1 MPALPAPAS
10 SAAPPALDR
19 PAPRRDIQGLRTVA
33 VGLVIIYHIWPGALP
48 GGFIGVDVF
57 FVISGFLIV
66 GSLVR
71 EIEATGRIAL
81 RTFYARRIRRLLP
94 AASVVLLAT
103 LAATV
108 MLLPQSRWQAICFDV
123 IMAALQVQNWNQAF
137 GSGTYEGATAL
148 VSPVQHYW
156 SLAVEEQFYVVI
168 PLCLIAAAAWATRT
182 GMAKKSL
189 CLWLLVALSAASFLH
204 SVFFSATDHDIAYF
218 ATTTRIWELG
228 LGGILTVVLAR
239 FQPGEK
245 LRVFLGWAGLTG
257 VLFCAV
263 TFSTSMAFPGYVAL
277 LPVAATVL
285 ILAAGTT
292 AARTTAA
299 GTTAAGASAAAAA
312 PAARR
317 VSNRFSATALLST
330 GPAKFL
336 GDISYS
342 LYLWHWPVVVLYVFL
357 LGRAP
362 GYLHG
367 SAIAAISLVLAVA
380 SYYLVEQKF
389 RHERRRLNGVPAER
403 PRLRAHRKT
412 FVLAAGLVAAT
423 TLTALA
429 PWGIVEAKSQQ
440 LDGVLN
446 LSQYPGAMALDADR
460 PAAVPSGLAVRPDPA
475 VAMKDVPV
483 TGGTECGAFDP
494 AEIGE
499 EECIYGSADAGK
511 TMVVVGDSHA
521 AQYVDPLLLVGE
533 QSGWNVQAMVRN
545 GCPFSLAPPE
555 SSDTVFHN
563 CSNQNRET
571 LGRILRLDPDLVV
584 VSGMTPA
591 GYERALQW
599 GWKDPEALVAGYAE
613 LLRPLRDAGIRVA
626 VVVDIPYPEFAAPDC
641 VQVNGSGSDAC
652 VLRQDAEDR
661 PADPLAAA
669 AARVPGVDVIDLYP
683 YFCSDGHCPSVI
695 GNVMV
700 YRDNHMT
707 NSYART
713 LASPLARMLGL

>member
-10 SAAPPALDR
+10 IAAPPAPKR
-19 PAPRRDIQGLRTVA
+19 PVPRRDIQGLRTVA
-33 VGLVIIYHIWPGALP
+33 VGLVIIYHIWPAALP
-48 GGFIGVDVF
+48 GGFVGVDVF

-81 RTFYARRIRRLLP
+81 RSFYAKRIRRLLP
-94 AASVVLLAT
+94 AASLVLVAT
-103 LAATV
+103 LAGMV
-108 MLLPQSRWQAICFDV
+108 LLLPQSRWQSISFDV
-123 IMAALQVQNWNQAF
+123 IMSALQVQNWNQAF
-137 GSGTYEGATAL
+137 GSGSYEGATAL

-182 GMAKKSL
+182 GMAKKTV
-189 CLWLLVALSAASFLH
+189 CLYLLVALSAASFLH
-204 SVFFSATDHDIAYF
+204 SVFFSASDHAVAYF
-218 ATTTRIWELG
+218 ATSTRMWELG
-228 LGGILTVVLAR
+228 LGGILALVLPR
-239 FQPGEK
+239 FQPGER
-245 LRVFLGWAGLTG
+245 LRILSGWAGLLG
-257 VLFCAV
+257 VLGCAI

-285 ILAAGTT
+285 VLAAGTT
-292 AARTTAA
+292 AA
-299 GTTAAGASAAAAA
+299 GTHSAAAASVTMQGS
-312 PAARR
+312 R
-317 VSNRFSATALLST
+317 RFSASTLLST

-362 GYLHG
+362 GLLHG
-367 SAIAAISLVLAVA
+367 SAMAAISLVGAVV
-380 SYYLVEQKF
+380 SYYFVEQKF
-389 RHERRRLNGVPAER
+389 RHDGGGGAVQVPAR
-403 PRLRAHRKT
+403 GLRHRGHRKA

-440 LDGVLN
+440 LDGALN
-446 LSQYPGAMALDADR
+446 LRQYPGAMALDGDR

-475 VAMKDVPV
+475 VAMKDVPL
-483 TGGTECGAFDP
+483 TGGNECGAFDP
-494 AEIGE
+494 AKMGE
-499 EECIYGSADAGK
+499 EKCRYGRADAGK
-511 TMVVVGDSHA
+511 TMIVVGDSHA
-521 AQYVDPLLLVGE
+521 AQLVDPLLLVGE
-533 QSGWNVQAMVRN
+533 QSGWNVHAMVRN

-555 SSDTVFHN
+555 SADTVFHN

-571 LGRILRLDPDLVV
+571 MGRILRLKPDLVV

-599 GWKDPEALVAGYAE
+599 GWKDPKALVSGYAG
-613 LLRPLRDAGIRVA
+613 LLKPLRDAGIRVA
-626 VVVDIPYPEFAAPDC
+626 VVMDIPYPEFAAPDC
-641 VQVNGSGSDAC
+641 VQANGSGSDAC
-652 VLRQDAEDR
+652 VIQQPVGDR
-661 PADPLAAA
+661 PVDPLFAAA
-669 AARVPGVDVIDLYP
+669 AMVPGVDVVDLYP
-683 YFCSDGHCPSVI
+683 YFCTEGRCPSVI

-713 LASPLARMLGL
+713 LASPLARMLRL

>member
-10 SAAPPALDR
+10 LAAPPAPNR

-33 VGLVIIYHIWPGALP
+33 VGLVIIYHIWPAVLP
-48 GGFIGVDVF
+48 GGFVGVDVF

-81 RTFYARRIRRLLP
+81 RSFYAKRIRRLLP
-94 AASVVLLAT
+94 AASLVLVAT
-103 LAATV
+103 LAAMV
-108 MLLPQSRWQAICFDV
+108 LLLPQSRWQSISFDV

-137 GSGTYEGATAL
+137 GSGSYEGATAL

-156 SLAVEEQFYVVI
+156 SLAVEEQFYVII

-189 CLWLLVALSAASFLH
+189 CLYLLVALSAASFLH
-204 SVFFSATDHDIAYF
+204 SAFFSVSDHDVAYF
-218 ATTTRIWELG
+218 ATTTRMWELG
-228 LGGILTVVLAR
+228 LGGILALVLPR
-239 FQPGEK
+239 FQLGER
-245 LRVFLGWAGLTG
+245 LRMLLGWAGLLG
-257 VLFCAV
+257 VTWCAF

-277 LPVAATVL
+277 LPVAATVFV
-285 ILAAGTT
+285 LAAGTT
-292 AARTTAA
+292 AA
-299 GTTAAGASAAAAA
+299 GNHSAAAASVVK
-312 PAARR
+312 PG
-317 VSNRFSATALLST
+317 NGRFSASSLLST

-342 LYLWHWPVVVLYVFL
+342 LYLWHWPVVVLYVFF

-362 GYLHG
+362 GLLHG
-367 SAIAAISLVLAVA
+367 SAMAAISLVAAVA

-389 RHERRRLNGVPAER
+389 RHDGGHGGVEVPVR
-403 PRLRAHRKT
+403 GSRHRGHRKA
-412 FVLAAGLVAAT
+412 FVMAAGLVAAT

-440 LDGVLN
+440 LDGALN
-446 LSQYPGAMALDADR
+446 LRQYPGAMALDGDR

-483 TGGTECGAFDP
+483 TGGNECGAFDP
-494 AEIGE
+494 AKMGE
-499 EECIYGSADAGK
+499 EKCRYGSADAGK
-511 TMVVVGDSHA
+511 TMIVVGDSHA
-521 AQYVDPLLLVGE
+521 AQLVDPLLLVGE
-533 QSGWNVQAMVRN
+533 QSGWNVHAMVRN

-555 SSDTVFHN
+555 SADTVFHN

-571 LGRILRLDPDLVV
+571 LGRILRLKPDLVV

-599 GWKDPEALVAGYAE
+599 GWKDPEALVSGYAG
-613 LLRPLRDAGIRVA
+613 LLKPLRDAGIRVS
-626 VVVDIPYPEFAAPDC
+626 VVMDIPYPEFAAPDC
-641 VQVNGSGSDAC
+641 VQANGSGSDAC
-652 VLRQDAEDR
+652 VIQQPVGDR
-661 PADPLAAA
+661 PVDPLPAA
-669 AARVPGVDVIDLYP
+669 AARVPGVDVVDLYP
-683 YFCSDGHCPSVI
+683 YFCTDGRCPSVI

-713 LASPLARMLGL
+713 LASPLARMLRL